1 MYPTEIFEKKILISP
16 LNWGMGHVSRCIPL
30 IKRLK
35 KQNNEIF
42 IACSEI
48 QREVFESYFHQEI
61 TYVHHEGYP
70 FRFKGRGN
78 FILDSVINLKKL
90 QKRHK
95 QELLEVYNI
104 VDNYGIDI
112 VISDHRYGFRSEK
125 CTSIFMTHQLQ
136 LPLPWYLKI
145 IQARHAKLV
154 SKFNFQW
161 IVDDESQRLAGKLSS
176 NKNFPNA
183 IFIGLL
189 SRFEDLIPSKAR
201 EKSVLIVSGP
211 SSYYSKLFDYYNSKI
226 KNDDI
231 ELIIGNDESFEILKN
246 INKNVNF
253 HNAKNWKY
261 TDNLILNAKR
271 IYGYCGYSTLMDIK
285 QLGCEFNLIACP
297 GQLEQLYLQKKV
309 LRNSQ
314 DFNLYD

>member
-1 MYPTEIFEKKILISP
+1 MYPSEIFKKKILISP

-30 IKRLK
+30 IKRLR

-48 QREVFESYFHQEI
+48 QREVFECYFEQEI
-61 TYVHHEGYP
+61 TYVLHEGYP

-78 FILDSVINLKKL
+78 FISDSVINLKKL

-95 QELLEVYNI
+95 LELLEVNNFVYE
-104 VDNYGIDI
+104 YGIDI

-125 CTSIFMTHQLQ
+125 CTSIFMTHQLL

-145 IQARHAKLV
+145 FQTCHQSLV
-154 SKFNFQW
+154 TKFHYQW
-161 IVDDESQRLAGKLSS
+161 IVDDEFQRLAGKLSD
-176 NKNFPNA
+176 NQKFPNSM
-183 IFIGLL
+183 FIGHL
-189 SRFEDLIPSKAR
+189 SRFEELIPDQDK

-211 SSYYSKLFDYYNSKI
+211 TEYGSQLFEYYKNKI
-226 KNDDI
+226 ITGEI
-231 ELIIGNDESFEILKN
+231 ELIIGDDKSFEILKK

-253 HNAKNWKY
+253 FNSKNWKE

-271 IYGYCGYSTLMDIK
+271 IFGFCGYSTLMDLK

-314 DFNLYD
+314 DFNL